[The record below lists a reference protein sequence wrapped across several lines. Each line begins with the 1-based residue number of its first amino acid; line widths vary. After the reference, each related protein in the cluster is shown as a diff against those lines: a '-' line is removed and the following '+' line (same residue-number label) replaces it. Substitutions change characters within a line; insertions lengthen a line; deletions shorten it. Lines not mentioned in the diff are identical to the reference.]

1 MHKMNKNF
9 WGLAIVGL
17 LFSLSL
23 KNFSSAYSQSNPLN
37 VAVANYEKLVKNM
50 PDFNKSEEEFREII
64 NSQQKIQKEE
74 MEALK
79 KMEEEFKAKEKTWS
93 KEERELRKKNIDE
106 KRKALQRKM
115 MEIQI
120 ELQDKNNAIMDK
132 MKKNLDEKYIDPI
145 AKKNNIDLILDSES
159 IAKIYNK
166 GLDITEE
173 VLNAIK
179 KDNPNPD
186 NSDKK
191 AGSTAK
197 K

>member
-1 MHKMNKNF
+1 MNKNF
-9 WGLAIVGL
+9 WGLTVVGL

-23 KNFSSAYSQSNPLN
+23 KNFTSAYSQSSPLKIDT
-37 VAVANYEKLVKNM
+37 ANYEKLVKNM

-64 NSQQKIQKEE
+64 SSQQKIQKEE

-79 KMEEEFKAKEKTWS
+79 KMDEEFKAKEKTWS
-93 KEERELRKKNIDE
+93 KEERELRKKNIDD
-106 KRKALQRKM
+106 KRKSLQRKL

-120 ELQDKNNAIMDK
+120 ELQEKNNAIIDK
-132 MKKNLDEKYIDPI
+132 MKKDLDEKYIDPI

-166 GLDITEE
+166 NLDITEE
-173 VLNAIK
+173 VLSAIK
-179 KDNPNPD
+179 KANPNAGSSAP
-186 NSDKK
+186 K
-191 AGSTAK
+191 AGSIAK